1 MVWVVDDLAEA
12 AFGPWGLAAAL
23 GVGVIAA
30 ARNRVPSSRP
40 TVAVPA
46 WAAGGLGGVY
56 AVADG
61 VKDRV
66 QSSWSGVES
75 YWRDLYDEAYREW
88 EQRGGGT
95 SATRAIASPKAR
107 VAAPVGAIASARR
120 VRGPN
125 GRYVRVES

>member
-30 ARNRVPSSRP
+30 ARNRAPSTRP
-40 TVAVPA
+40 MIAASA

-56 AVADG
+56 AMADS

-75 YWRDLYDEAYREW
+75 YWRDLYDEAHREW
-88 EQRGGGT
+88 EQGRSGGPAI
-95 SATRAIASPKAR
+95 SATALPKRTTAAGAARANGK
-107 VAAPVGAIASARR
+107 R
-120 VRGPN
+120 VRGSN
-125 GRYVRVES
+125 GRYIRAEV

>member
-30 ARNRVPSSRP
+30 ARSRVPSARP
-40 TVAVPA
+40 EVAVPA
-46 WAAGGLGGVY
+46 WASGGLGGVY
-56 AVADG
+56 AAADG

-66 QSSWSGVES
+66 QSSWSGVGS
-75 YWRDLYDEAYREW
+75 YWRDLYNEAYREW
-88 EQRGGGT
+88 EQGRGGAT
-95 SATRAIASPKAR
+95 PTRAVASPKAT

-125 GRYVRVES
+125 GRYVRTET